1 MVLRINM
8 KSQGEYRCSHQQR
21 GANFF
26 GIHKRNQT
34 ATVCHHNNKNHAGGI
49 MSERA
54 RKIVKIAI
62 YAALAVGVVLLCGGY
77 SFIKRQYAIAQCA
90 PIEQKMLEHIGI
102 TEEECL
108 PLEQIA
114 AVIDEYEK
122 KGLGPLEMSEK
133 MIALR
138 DTLLSRE
145 LFGIDKAD
153 ARASCEYS
161 ANSKSI
167 SFTVVDGSDLL
178 IDGNKISYSWSVLYV
193 YSAEG
198 LVQKIISARNEVIGY
213 MAVSLHRGNISL
225 GYDSVVNLPDQRISL
240 EDYNLYMQARAEGEI
255 AKTQRLSFKNILRY
269 VNKPINTISD
279 N

>member
-1 MVLRINM
+1 
-8 KSQGEYRCSHQQR
+8 
-21 GANFF
+21 
-26 GIHKRNQT
+26 
-34 ATVCHHNNKNHAGGI
+34 

-54 RKIVKIAI
+54 RKIVKTVI
-62 YAALAVGVVLLCGGY
+62 YAALAVGVILLCGGY
-77 SFIKRQYAIAQCA
+77 SFIKRQYAIIQCA

-102 TEEECL
+102 TKEEHL
-108 PLEQIA
+108 PLEQII
-114 AVIDEYEK
+114 AVIDEYEE
-122 KGLGPLEMSEK
+122 KGLEPLAMSEK

-153 ARASCEYS
+153 ARAFCEYS
-161 ANSKSI
+161 T
-167 SFTVVDGSDLL
+167 TVKQILFIVTDDTDVI
-178 IDGNKISYSWSVLYV
+178 IDGNDISYSWSVMYV

-225 GYDSVVNLPDQRISL
+225 GYNSVVNLPDQRISL
-240 EDYNLYMQARAEGEI
+240 EDYNNYMQARNAGEI